1 MEALSPMGYSY
12 FEGRIV
18 PDDQAKIG
26 IKTHAFNYGTGC
38 FEGIRGYWNAA
49 EEQVFLFRLAEHY
62 QRLARSCRI
71 LGMSLLKSPEECGEL
86 TLELIRRNE
95 MRQDAY
101 VRPIAY
107 KASEI
112 VGVKMHDI
120 KDELAIFCVSMGKY
134 LPAEDGCRCCTSTY
148 RRVDDNAIPAR
159 AKVTGIY
166 VNSAMA
172 KTEALLAGFD
182 EAIML
187 THEGHV
193 SEGSGENIF
202 LVMDGKL
209 VTPAPSENI
218 LIGITR
224 NSIMEIARRELGIE
238 TVERQIDRS
247 ELFIADECFM
257 TGTAAEVS
265 PVVEIDRRP
274 VGSGRVGPVSDKL
287 RSIFNDVVRGRVA
300 AYRRWCTPAYVG
312 AGTRA

>member
-1 MEALSPMGYSY
+1 VEALSPMGYSY